1 MKRALAAVSLA
12 IVMAAL
18 ACKERGRP
26 DPKVRMA
33 ISHELAVQPSG
44 DAGSG
49 MNAGPGADVPSR
61 LEVPPEVAH
70 AYTGIKI
77 SWKDKT
83 EGKEGVIEVPLG
95 GGTPLP
101 DPSLVVRADV
111 FLPAFTMGG
120 GAITSEGVE
129 PQNPAARI
137 TVFDKGKEIFAGW
150 IFKRFPDVHP
160 FTHPRFQLHL
170 EGGVPK
176 AGK

>member
-26 DPKVRMA
+26 DPNVRMA

-44 DAGSG
+44 GAGSG

-150 IFKRFPDVHP
+150 IFTRFPDVHP